1 MHPYLSPTPRTWNL
15 GTASDESDDGEPVRP
30 AAPRP
35 TRPRASPQRRQ
46 FRGGTPARR
55 GQVAKSGATEP
66 EKEYLSPDS
75 LDPNEPEFPKLVDPP
90 FKSARVPLVL
100 SPSDQLH
107 GGQSTLPDA
116 PDDAVS
122 LTVPASAAQYLREYQ
137 KDGIR
142 WLYHQYIRNLGGV
155 LGDDMG
161 ASIVRLGLAAE
172 TLHPYFS
179 HVPSGLTS

>member
-1 MHPYLSPTPRTWNL
+1 M
-15 GTASDESDDGEPVRP
+15 RP

-161 ASIVRLGLAAE
+161 ASIVHLGLGAE